1 MATKPREQNPTNE
14 KSEDDI
20 DKAVDDTFP
29 ASDPPA
35 TGGTTRIESEDGE
48 ETDEDSPE

>member
-1 MATKPREQNPTNE
+1 MTIKPKEQKPTME

-20 DKAVDDTFP
+20 VKAIDDTFP
-29 ASDPPA
+29 AGDPPA
-35 TGGTTRIESEDGE
+35 TGGTTRIRSEDGE